1 MSVTE
6 AQRHQLFEA
15 AKAVFGEANAETFM
29 NLQPTVDLNEVATKN
44 DLRELRADFRSELR
58 LVMAEQKADFRSEL
72 HQTIWI
78 SQAAFAAFLSAV
90 FTIVTVFG

>member
-15 AKAVFGEANAETFM
+15 AKSVFGEANAETFM
-29 NLQPTVDLNEVATKN
+29 NLQPTVDPNALVTKS
-44 DLRELRADFRSELR
+44 DLRVAVAELKSD
-58 LVMAEQKADFRSEL
+58 L
-72 HQTIWI
+72 HHTIWI
-78 SQAAFAAFLSAV
+78 SQGAFAAFVSAV